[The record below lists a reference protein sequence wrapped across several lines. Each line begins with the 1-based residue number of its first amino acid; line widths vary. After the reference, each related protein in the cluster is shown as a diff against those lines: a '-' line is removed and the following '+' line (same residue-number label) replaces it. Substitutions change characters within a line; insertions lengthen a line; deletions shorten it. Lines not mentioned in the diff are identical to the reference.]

1 MAPIPECAHKF
12 HCARALGA
20 LVLFAFCFDIAP
32 TFGCEKPV
40 PNPAEKESALAAQIE
55 YRRLPSFAALFAK
68 VKNSVVNVSAAHS
81 LPLPEEALYPGTKA
95 QLRRERE
102 ILRALVRSLGSGF
115 VFDDKGHVV
124 TCGSIVQDA
133 EQIEVILASG
143 RHVEARLVG
152 SDDLSDLAV
161 LSIPAEAAPAPL
173 PLGDSS
179 ALRAGDWVAAFGYP
193 FGLSHSITAGM
204 VSAIRSDKEMNSS
217 HGLILSDAAIN
228 PGCNGGPLVDT
239 AGKVVGINIIPGQ
252 LQGGM
257 GLAIPIDDAKNL
269 LAMLKQGNIPRR
281 PWLGISVQYV
291 TDKLARSFGLP
302 DSMGALVSR
311 VLPDSPGA
319 SAGIERGDIII
330 TFAGRPVEDPQA
342 LIEAVRASA
351 TNRHVE
357 MNVFR
362 KGKRKKIQIT
372 PRETP

>member
-1 MAPIPECAHKF
+1 
-12 HCARALGA
+12 
-20 LVLFAFCFDIAP
+20 
-32 TFGCEKPV
+32 
-40 PNPAEKESALAAQIE
+40 
-55 YRRLPSFAALFAK
+55 
-68 VKNSVVNVSAAHS
+68 
-81 LPLPEEALYPGTKA
+81 
-95 QLRRERE
+95 
-102 ILRALVRSLGSGF
+102 
-115 VFDDKGHVV
+115 
-124 TCGSIVQDA
+124 
-133 EQIEVILASG
+133 
-143 RHVEARLVG
+143 
-152 SDDLSDLAV
+152 
-161 LSIPAEAAPAPL
+161 
-173 PLGDSS
+173 
-179 ALRAGDWVAAFGYP
+179 
-193 FGLSHSITAGM
+193 
-204 VSAIRSDKEMNSS
+204 
-217 HGLILSDAAIN
+217 
-228 PGCNGGPLVDT
+228 LVDT